1 LIETP
6 DKLIL
11 ELQSKFNTNLNKSII
26 QNQNCLKRLFIK
38 TRAISEIG
46 LILKES
52 NGLRSDQIEITAIFD
67 EIFADIITSLYLA
80 GSALDKPAQMV
91 LRRALELSVAIVFL
105 WDLPHL
111 FYGWKNHDNDLN
123 FNDMLKHL
131 SDIGYLSYLSR
142 SIPNRKSDSIIE
154 TETLQRIYR
163 QLSNTIH
170 GKISTFETN
179 LVDRFQH
186 NDSDWTNYLIFLE
199 KVVDEIISLLFNRFE
214 LKPGLMNRL
223 PAMRK
228 MMEAKIEC

>member
-1 LIETP
+1 MIETP

-11 ELQSKFNTNLNKSII
+11 ELQSKFSANLNKSII
-26 QNQNCLKRLFIK
+26 QNQDCLKRIFIK

-52 NGLRSDQIEITAIFD
+52 DGLRNYQIEITVLCD

-105 WDLPHL
+105 WDLPHM
-111 FYGWKNHDNDLN
+111 FYGWKNHDHDLN

-131 SDIGYLSYLSR
+131 SDSGYLSYLST
-142 SIPNRKSDSIIE
+142 SIPTRKSDSILN
-154 TETLQRIYR
+154 TEILQRIYR
-163 QLSNTIH
+163 KLSNTIH

-179 LVDRFQH
+179 LDDRFQH
-186 NDSDWTNYLIFLE
+186 NDSDWTNYLTFLE
-199 KVVDEIISLLFNRFE
+199 NVIDEITSLLLNRFD
-214 LKPGLMNRL
+214 LKSDLINRL

-228 MMEAKIEC
+228 MIGGKN